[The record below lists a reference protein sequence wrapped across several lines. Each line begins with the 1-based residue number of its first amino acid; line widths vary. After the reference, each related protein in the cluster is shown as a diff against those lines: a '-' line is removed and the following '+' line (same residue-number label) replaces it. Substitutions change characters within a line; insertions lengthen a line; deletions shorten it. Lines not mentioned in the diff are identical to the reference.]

1 LYKINYMAAPSLDSE
16 FNRYWSLL
24 TPMQKESLLS
34 VIKSFVIPR
43 ERVSLEQYNKEID
56 EAVAR
61 VEAGDFYTQ
70 EEVEKMSKEW

>member
-1 LYKINYMAAPSLDSE
+1 MAAPSLDSE

-24 TPMQKESLLS
+24 TPVQKESLLS
-34 VIKSFVIPR
+34 VIKSFVIPE
-43 ERVSLEQYNKEID
+43 ERVSIEQYNKEID

-61 VEAGDFYTQ
+61 VEAGEFYTQ